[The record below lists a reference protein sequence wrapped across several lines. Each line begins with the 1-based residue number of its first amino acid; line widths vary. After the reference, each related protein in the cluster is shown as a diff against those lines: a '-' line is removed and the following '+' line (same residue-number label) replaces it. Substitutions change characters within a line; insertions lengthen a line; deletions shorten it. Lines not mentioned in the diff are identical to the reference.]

1 MSHGTFKSNNCIRLK
16 LVEHPF
22 GGFYYF
28 EYKNYVH
35 IFVHKIVH
43 NVNDHVIG
51 FQERYKELF

>member
-1 MSHGTFKSNNCIRLK
+1 MSHRAFKNTNCIRLK
-16 LVEHPF
+16 LVEHLF

-51 FQERYKELF
+51 FQEKY